1 MDYKIFEHGVGL
13 FVWFLLILHFIHF
26 VARSQVWATEGRKFA
41 PVAKPPTRSVDAT
54 SGGTRSV
61 DISEMCK
68 IVDIFNDECNTLNKK
83 IYELVNECN
92 ELKEQNT
99 SLIRSL
105 QYCHLR
111 MSKSDES
118 THRRR
123 TRRFMSMPIQTGIGV
138 AFYGTALAN
147 EVPIYDRPRTTSVR
161 CARTTFGA
169 ASVEDRTLVVSPKR
183 KRPYLVAGSEL

>member
-1 MDYKIFEHGVGL
+1 MGNWFSSGEAFPVTKRNKRKYGWIRDLPDHRDL
-13 FVWFLLILHFIHF
+13 FAQFPNWNTLTDTALPYP
-26 VARSQVWATEGRKFA
+26 SQ
-41 PVAKPPTRSVDAT
+41 SVDAI

-138 AFYGTALAN
+138 AFYGTALA
-147 EVPIYDRPRTTSVR
+147 
-161 CARTTFGA
+161 A

-183 KRPYLVAGSEL
+183 KKPHLVAGSEL

>member
-1 MDYKIFEHGVGL
+1 M
-13 FVWFLLILHFIHF
+13 
-26 VARSQVWATEGRKFA
+26 
-41 PVAKPPTRSVDAT
+41 
-54 SGGTRSV
+54 
-61 DISEMCK
+61 
-68 IVDIFNDECNTLNKK
+68 
-83 IYELVNECN
+83 NECN

-138 AFYGTALAN
+138 AFYGTALA
-147 EVPIYDRPRTTSVR
+147 
-161 CARTTFGA
+161 A

-183 KRPYLVAGSEL
+183 KKPHLVAGSEL